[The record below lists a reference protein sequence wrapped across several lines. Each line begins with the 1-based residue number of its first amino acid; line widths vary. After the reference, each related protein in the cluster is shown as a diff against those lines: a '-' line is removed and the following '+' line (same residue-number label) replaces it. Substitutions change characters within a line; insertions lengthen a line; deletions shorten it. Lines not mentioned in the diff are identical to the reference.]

1 MTCNVSISWKE
12 KQRQSNERP
21 RKRKRIMSIEDK
33 MRMSADYSEER
44 DKLDELPGCRQC
56 NGPGCT
62 KTARVGSKYCS
73 DECGIQL
80 AVRCPNSTAVNFHF
94 VT

>member
-1 MTCNVSISWKE
+1 
-12 KQRQSNERP
+12 
-21 RKRKRIMSIEDK
+21 MSIEDK

-56 NGPGCT
+56 YGPGCT

-80 AVRCPNSTAVNFHF
+80 AVRCPNSTAGNFHF

>member
-1 MTCNVSISWKE
+1 
-12 KQRQSNERP
+12 
-21 RKRKRIMSIEDK
+21 MSIEDK

-44 DKLDELPGCRQC
+44 DKMDELPGCRQC
-56 NGPGCT
+56 YGPGCT

-80 AVRCPNSTAVNFHF
+80 AVR
-94 VT
+94 